1 MHFSFRNHII
11 INCFYIGLTIQ
22 RLPEEPKAQKS
33 PEYITLR
40 ENFGVFTDQIKYDN
54 AVILQLANHLFA
66 GGVILEATI
75 INIMSHGIF
84 LPEKAEILTLAVLAK
99 LNGPSPNTAFCS
111 LINALEKIRLTD
123 FATEL
128 KDYLSKNAVCSMQV
142 YIELLL
148 LNTPLNF

>member
-1 MHFSFRNHII
+1 M
-11 INCFYIGLTIQ
+11 
-22 RLPEEPKAQKS
+22 PEGPKAQKS
-33 PEYITLR
+33 PEYIAIR
-40 ENFGVFTDQIKYDN
+40 EKFGVFTDLIRQND
-54 AVILQLANHLFA
+54 AVIHQLANYLFA

-75 INIMSHGIF
+75 INITSQGIF
-84 LPEKAEILTLAVLAK
+84 LTEKAQILTLAVLAK

-111 LINALEKIRLTD
+111 LINALEKTGLTD

-142 YIELLL
+142 YIESLL